1 MISQQE
7 LESAIRRWK
16 ARQAGQDFQDA
27 EPTAQGAAAVPVAA
41 YESAEAEYDV
51 DEGMA
56 YEAQDADGGVPQYVP
71 AMTDSSLI
79 ELDPDASDP
88 DDRL

>member
-27 EPTAQGAAAVPVAA
+27 EPTGQGATVVAVAA
-41 YESAEAEYDV
+41 YASVEPEYDV

-56 YEAQDADGGVPQYVP
+56 YETQSVDGGVPEYVP
-71 AMTDSSLI
+71 SMSDSSLI
-79 ELDPDASDP
+79 ELDPDAGDP

>member
-16 ARQAGQDFQDA
+16 ARQAGGDFQESEA
-27 EPTAQGAAAVPVAA
+27 TAQGAMAV
-41 YESAEAEYDV
+41 SAEAYANVEPEYDV
-51 DEGMA
+51 DEAMA
-56 YEAQDADGGVPQYVP
+56 YESQGADGGVPQYVP
-71 AMTDSSLI
+71 SMSDSSLI
-79 ELDPDASDP
+79 ELDPDAGDP